1 MHIEL
6 CCPHCECQFIHE
18 AALYQLRDQDRAEA
32 ELFHDAL
39 GDGGTVEDALHAAL
53 ADAEE
58 IRCPD
63 CDAWVPV
70 REEDLG
76 RMAMTMLGSW

>member
-6 CCPHCECQFIHE
+6 ACPHCDCGFVHE
-18 AALYQLRDQDRAEA
+18 TPVYQASDPEQMEA

-53 ADAEE
+53 DADE
-58 IRCPD
+58 IRCPE
-63 CDAWVPV
+63 CDESVPV

-76 RMAMTMLGSW
+76 RLAMSMLASW

>member
-6 CCPHCECQFIHE
+6 CCPRCECEFIHE
-18 AALYQLRDQDRAEA
+18 TALYRLRDQDRAEA
-32 ELFHDAL
+32 ELRADAL

-53 ADAEE
+53 DAED
-58 IRCPD
+58 IRCPE
-63 CDAWVPV
+63 CDAHVPV

-76 RMAMTMLGSW
+76 RMAMTMLASW